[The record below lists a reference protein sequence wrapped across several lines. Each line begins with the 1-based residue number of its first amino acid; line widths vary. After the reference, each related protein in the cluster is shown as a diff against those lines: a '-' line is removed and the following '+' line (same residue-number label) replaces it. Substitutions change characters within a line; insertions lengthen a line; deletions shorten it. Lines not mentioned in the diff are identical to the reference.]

1 MVTQNIK
8 PPVQIGRV
16 ADIPEDPI
24 FGADLPRSPRFRLP
38 LLPPAADL
46 RIAASTDD
54 AGHYGHDVQPG
65 HYGHDV
71 QPRGRWQRK
80 KDATRRANIA
90 VACVAA
96 CLLVAYILW
105 PLIRAL
111 PA

>member
-1 MVTQNIK
+1 MVTQEIK
-8 PPVQIGRV
+8 PPVQIGRI

-24 FGADLPRSPRFRLP
+24 FGADHPRSPRFRLP

-54 AGHYGHDVQPG
+54 AGHYE
-65 HYGHDV
+65 HDV

-80 KDATRRANIA
+80 KNATSRANIA